1 MILPKTPFYAES
13 GGQVGD
19 SGRIR
24 GAQGEIEVTK
34 TVKLPD
40 GKFVHEG
47 IAHGTIDVG
56 ETVEAIVDE
65 ALRQATARNHT
76 ATHLLHKVLRETLGD
91 HVNQAGSS
99 VDANRLRFDFSHF
112 AAVTPEEMAHIE
124 RRVNEE
130 ILKAYNV
137 TVFEAGLEEAKKMG
151 FTALFGEKYGDVVRC
166 VQAGDFSMELCGGTH
181 LSNVAQ
187 IGSFRLISESAVAAG
202 IRRIEAVTGL
212 KAYEVGVNQQ
222 KLLNDAA
229 KLLKSTTKDVLGR
242 IEQLYVQL
250 KEQDKE
256 LSKLKSQASQ
266 GQVSDLLSQVK
277 TVEGIKVLASEVTAD
292 DMNSL
297 REMADLFRDKM
308 GSGVVV
314 LGAKGEN
321 SVNLV
326 AAITKDLAKSGLHAG
341 NLIKEVAKTTGG
353 GGGGRP
359 DMAQAGGKDYSKL
372 PEALAQVE
380 ALVAGQLKK

>member
-1 MILPKTPFYAES
+1 
-13 GGQVGD
+13 
-19 SGRIR
+19 
-24 GAQGEIEVTK
+24 
-34 TVKLPD
+34 
-40 GKFVHEG
+40 
-47 IAHGTIDVG
+47 
-56 ETVEAIVDE
+56 
-65 ALRQATARNHT
+65 
-76 ATHLLHKVLRETLGD
+76 
-91 HVNQAGSS
+91 
-99 VDANRLRFDFSHF
+99 
-112 AAVTPEEMAHIE
+112 
-124 RRVNEE
+124 
-130 ILKAYNV
+130 
-137 TVFEAGLEEAKKMG
+137 MG